1 MADLLSLSEAAKL
14 LNITEDE
21 LRTLAQESKINGV
34 RSDDDFSFKEAELQ
48 RYADEQGITLGDD
61 ASVLVDEGGEGS
73 VFTGEGAAGDSD
85 LKLADE
91 IDDDLE
97 LMDGADQSMEL
108 DLSGELD
115 LLDDESEDDGEQDPN
130 ENTQFSLGDGNLD
143 LDDLSLDLA
152 DDDEDLDPNEK
163 TVFGG
168 ELDLDADELSL
179 ELDDV
184 DQNEKTVFGGA
195 LPEGDALD
203 LVPDDELAIDL
214 GGGAD
219 ENEDTQFAFGA
230 DGFQIDDDELVIGDD
245 AELAGGAGSS
255 DIALA
260 GDSGINL
267 GSPAD
272 SGISLEDGAVNLV
285 GGSSPSLELPEDISD
300 IQQDDE
306 FMLAPS
312 DELSE
317 ESDSGSQ
324 IIALSDSVQFGDPAA
339 VGGDAPADPFAG
351 AAPAAPFE
359 GGAPADPF
367 APASMGPAIGGLDP
381 NMGGVQAAAPMA
393 MGGPDP
399 FGSMGPEVGE
409 LEAPMPVVGPADTA
423 ADPPYTYFNVIGLLV
438 IIIIQALVAVM
449 MVELISNIW
458 GIYRDTW
465 EPGTETS
472 IGKPILDMF
481 KDLVNNE
488 NWISILGGV
497 MGGFF
502 LVLIIGWIVD
512 GNRAKKQ
519 SASELPPTL
528 G

>member
-34 RSDDDFSFKEAELQ
+34 RSDDGFSFKEAELQ

-73 VFTGEGAAGDSD
+73 VITGEGAAGDSD

-91 IDDDLE
+91 IDDVLE
-97 LMDGADQSMEL
+97 LMDEPDQSMDL

-152 DDDEDLDPNEK
+152 DDDDDLDP
-163 TVFGG
+163 
-168 ELDLDADELSL
+168 
-179 ELDDV
+179 
-184 DQNEKTVFGGA
+184 NEKTVFGGA

-219 ENEDTQFAFGA
+219 ENEDTQFAIGA

-255 DIALA
+255 DVALA

-324 IIALSDSVQFGDPAA
+324 VIALSDSVQFGDPAA

-351 AAPAAPFE
+351 ADPFE

-367 APASMGPAIGGLDP
+367 AAAAPLGPAIGGLDT
-381 NMGGVQAAAPMA
+381 NMGGVQPAPT
-393 MGGPDP
+393 DP
-399 FGSMGPEVGE
+399 FGQMGPRPDD
-409 LEAPMPVVGPADTA
+409 LPTPMPVGAPADTA

-512 GNRAKKQ
+512 GKSAKKQ

>member
-14 LNITEDE
+14 LNITEDD

-34 RSDDDFSFKEAELQ
+34 RSNDGFSFKEAELQ

-61 ASVLVDEGGEGS
+61 ASVLVNEGGEGS
-73 VFTGEGAAGDSD
+73 VITGDGAAADSD

-91 IDDDLE
+91 LDDDLE
-97 LMDGADQSMEL
+97 LIDGADQSMEL

-115 LLDDESEDDGEQDPN
+115 LLDDESEDDSEQDPN
-130 ENTQFSLGDGNLD
+130 ENTKFSLGDGSLD

-152 DDDEDLDPNEK
+152 DDEDDLDPNEK

-184 DQNEKTVFGGA
+184 DQDDKTIFGGT
-195 LPEGDALD
+195 LPEGDALNLD
-203 LVPDDELAIDL
+203 GDDELAIDL
-214 GGGAD
+214 DDAD
-219 ENEDTQFAFGA
+219 ENEDTQFAIGT

-245 AELAGGAGSS
+245 SELAGGAGSS
-255 DIALA
+255 DVALA

-267 GSPAD
+267 GSPSD
-272 SGISLEDGAVNLV
+272 SGISLEEGAVDLI

-324 IIALSDSVQFGDPAA
+324 VIALSDSVQFGDPLA
-339 VGGDAPADPFAG
+339 VGGAAPVDPLAGNAPADPLAGNVPADPFAG
-351 AAPAAPFE
+351 AAPL
-359 GGAPADPF
+359 
-367 APASMGPAIGGLDP
+367 GPAIGGLDP
-381 NMGGVQAAAPMA
+381 NMGGVAPA
-393 MGGPDP
+393 PADP
-399 FGSMGPEVGE
+399 FGQMGPGPND
-409 LEAPMPVVGPADTA
+409 LATPAPVLAGAPADTA
-423 ADPPYTYFNVIGLLV
+423 ADPPYTFFNVIGLF
-438 IIIIQALVAVM
+438 IIILIQALVAVM

-458 GIYRDTW
+458 GIYRDSW
-465 EPGTETS
+465 QPGADTS
-472 IGKPILDMF
+472 IGKPVLDMF
-481 KDLVNNE
+481 KGLVNNE
-488 NWISILGGV
+488 NWLHILGGV

-512 GNRAKKQ
+512 GKSAKKQ

>member
-14 LNITEDE
+14 LKITEDE

-34 RSDDDFSFKEAELQ
+34 RSDDGFSFKEAELQ

-61 ASVLVDEGGEGS
+61 ASVLVEEGGAGAII
-73 VFTGEGAAGDSD
+73 TGDGVTADSD
-85 LKLADE
+85 LKLADA

-97 LMDGADQSMEL
+97 LMDGVDQSMEL

-130 ENTQFSLGDGNLD
+130 ENTKFSLGDGNLD

-152 DDDEDLDPNEK
+152 DDAEDLDPNEN

-168 ELDLDADELSL
+168 ELDLNADELSL
-179 ELDDV
+179 EFDDA

-214 GGGAD
+214 DDAD
-219 ENEDTQFAFGA
+219 ENEDTQFAIGA

-245 AELAGGAGSS
+245 ADLAGGTGGS
-255 DIALA
+255 DVALA

-267 GSPAD
+267 GSPTD
-272 SGISLEDGAVNLV
+272 SGISLEDGAVDLV

-324 IIALSDSVQFGDPAA
+324 VIALSDSVQFGDPAA
-339 VGGDAPADPFAG
+339 IGGDVQADPFGGGTPADPFAG
-351 AAPAAPFE
+351 
-359 GGAPADPF
+359 GAPADPGV
-367 APASMGPAIGGLDP
+367 APAPLGPAIGGLDS
-381 NMGGVQAAAPMA
+381 NMGGIEPAPA
-393 MGGPDP
+393 DPFAQMGPGPDDLQVP
-399 FGSMGPEVGE
+399 
-409 LEAPMPVVGPADTA
+409 APVMPGAPADTA
-423 ADPPYTYFNVIGLLV
+423 TDPPYTYFNVIGLLV

-465 EPGTETS
+465 QPGTNTS
-472 IGKPILDMF
+472 IGRPILDMF

-488 NWISILGGV
+488 NWLSILGGV

-502 LVLIIGWIVD
+502 LVLIIGGIVD
-512 GNRAKKQ
+512 RKSAKKQ
-519 SASELPPTL
+519 SAAELPPTL

>member
-14 LNITEDE
+14 LKITEDE

-34 RSDDDFSFKEAELQ
+34 RSDDGFSFKEAELQ

-61 ASVLVDEGGEGS
+61 ASLLVEEGGAGS
-73 VFTGEGAAGDSD
+73 VITGDGVTADND

-91 IDDDLE
+91 TDDLE
-97 LMDGADQSMEL
+97 LMDEADQSMEL

-115 LLDDESEDDGEQDPN
+115 LLDDESEDEGEQDPN
-130 ENTQFSLGDGNLD
+130 ENTKFSLGDGNLD

-179 ELDDV
+179 EFDDA

-214 GGGAD
+214 DDAD
-219 ENEDTQFAFGA
+219 ENEDTQFAIGA

-245 AELAGGAGSS
+245 AELAGGPGSS
-255 DIALA
+255 DVALA

-272 SGISLEDGAVNLV
+272 SGISLEDGAVDLV

-324 IIALSDSVQFGDPAA
+324 VIALSDSVQFGDPAA
-339 VGGDAPADPFAG
+339 IGGDVQADPFGGGTPADPFAG
-351 AAPAAPFE
+351 
-359 GGAPADPF
+359 GAPADPGV
-367 APASMGPAIGGLDP
+367 APAPLGPAIGGLDS
-381 NMGGVQAAAPMA
+381 NMGGIEPAPA
-393 MGGPDP
+393 DPFAQMGPGPDDLRVP
-399 FGSMGPEVGE
+399 
-409 LEAPMPVVGPADTA
+409 APVMPGAPADTA
-423 ADPPYTYFNVIGLLV
+423 TDPPYTYFNVIGLLV

-465 EPGTETS
+465 QPGTNTS
-472 IGKPILDMF
+472 IGRPILDMF

-488 NWISILGGV
+488 NWLSILGGV

-502 LVLIIGWIVD
+502 LVLIIGGIVD
-512 GNRAKKQ
+512 RKSAKKQ

>member
-34 RSDDDFSFKEAELQ
+34 RSDDGFSFKAAELH
-48 RYADEQGITLGDD
+48 RYAAEQAITLGDD
-61 ASVLVDEGGEGS
+61 AFALVDEGGEGS
-73 VFTGEGAAGDSD
+73 VITSEGAAGDSD

-91 IDDDLE
+91 IDDVLE
-97 LMDGADQSMEL
+97 LMDEPDQSMDL

-152 DDDEDLDPNEK
+152 DDDEDLDP
-163 TVFGG
+163 
-168 ELDLDADELSL
+168 
-179 ELDDV
+179 
-184 DQNEKTVFGGA
+184 NEKTVFGGA

-272 SGISLEDGAVNLV
+272 SGISLEDDAINLV

-351 AAPAAPFE
+351 AAPADPFE

-367 APASMGPAIGGLDP
+367 APAAPLGPAIGGLDP

-512 GNRAKKQ
+512 GKSAKKQ

>member
-14 LNITEDE
+14 LKITEDE

-34 RSDDDFSFKEAELQ
+34 RSDDGFSFKEAELQ

-61 ASVLVDEGGEGS
+61 ASLLVEEGGAGS
-73 VFTGEGAAGDSD
+73 VITGDGVTADND

-91 IDDDLE
+91 TDDLE
-97 LMDGADQSMEL
+97 LMDEADQSMEL

-130 ENTQFSLGDGNLD
+130 ENTKFSLGDGNLD

-152 DDDEDLDPNEK
+152 DDDEDLDPNEN

-168 ELDLDADELSL
+168 ELDLDGDELSL
-179 ELDDV
+179 DFDDA

-203 LVPDDELAIDL
+203 LIPDDELAIDL
-214 GGGAD
+214 DDVD
-219 ENEDTQFAFGA
+219 ENEDTQFAIGA

-245 AELAGGAGSS
+245 AELAGGTGSS
-255 DIALA
+255 DVALA

-272 SGISLEDGAVNLV
+272 SGISLEDGAVDLV

-324 IIALSDSVQFGDPAA
+324 VIALSDSVQFGDPAA
-339 VGGDAPADPFAG
+339 IGGDAQADPFAGSTPADPFAG
-351 AAPAAPFE
+351 GAPANPSAAPAPL
-359 GGAPADPF
+359 
-367 APASMGPAIGGLDP
+367 GPAIGGLDS
-381 NMGGVQAAAPMA
+381 NMGGIEPASA
-393 MGGPDP
+393 DP
-399 FGSMGPEVGE
+399 FGQMGP
-409 LEAPMPVVGPADTA
+409 APDDLPTPAAVLPGAPTDTA

-465 EPGTETS
+465 QPGTDTS
-472 IGKPILDMF
+472 IGRPILDMF

-488 NWISILGGV
+488 NWLSILGGV

-502 LVLIIGWIVD
+502 LVLIIGGIVD
-512 GNRAKKQ
+512 RKSAKKQ